1 MPDKNVID
9 VDFFTR
15 CRHLDKCFE
24 ELRDFFNESKQNCF
38 NFVNANGIILWNHY
52 RESVEELINKCD
64 LSGPPVMAV
73 REAGN
78 RYSDLCKKIEKIL
91 VEAQSHID
99 DYPSCKENFK
109 SGPEPDFDIWHYAA
123 KPPEITLIVPIGC
136 EDCYYETGCYLARE
150 SGIKYYN
157 SFYWDGGRDTVKEM
171 GMRLTDLCW
180 EDERRERDDKIDN
193 DNSVGVEL
201 FQEIFEETVHIY
213 RRIDYEVKSLFEQYL
228 TTPCDENARAA
239 YQTTEDEE
247 ETGEGKKVVHVTQ
260 IFNAPVGQVIG
271 NANNVETTKE

>member
-9 VDFFTR
+9 VDFFT
-15 CRHLDKCFE
+15 CCTHLDKCFE
-24 ELRDFFNESKQNCF
+24 ELSDFFNESEQNCL
-38 NFVNANGIILWNHY
+38 NVVNANGIILWNHY
-52 RESVEELINKCD
+52 RESVVELINKCD
-64 LSGPPVMAV
+64 LSDPQVMAV
-73 REAGN
+73 REARN

-99 DYPSCKENFK
+99 DSPSCKENFK
-109 SGPEPDFDIWHYAA
+109 SGPEPDFDIWHYDA
-123 KPPEITLIVPIGC
+123 KPPEITLIAPI
-136 EDCYYETGCYLARE
+136 GCYLARE

-157 SFYWDGGRDTVKEM
+157 SVYWDGGRNTVKEM
-171 GMRLTDLCW
+171 GMRLTGPCW

-213 RRIDYEVKSLFEQYL
+213 TRIDYEVKSLFEQYL
-228 TTPCDENARAA
+228 TAPCDENARAA

-260 IFNAPVGQVIG
+260 NFNAPVGQVIG